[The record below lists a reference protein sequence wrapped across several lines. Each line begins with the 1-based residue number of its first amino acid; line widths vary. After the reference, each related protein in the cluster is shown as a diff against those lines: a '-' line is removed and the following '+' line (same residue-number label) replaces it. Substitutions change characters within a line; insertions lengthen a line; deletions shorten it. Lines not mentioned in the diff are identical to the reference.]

1 MKTIF
6 ITSFHSLISRNI
18 LGSGLLE
25 MLSENNRIIILAP
38 NLKKDYFI
46 KEFSKKNIL
55 VEGVDSKIVLS
66 KKDFFFHR
74 VRLFISPSKT
84 MRIKKRAEILEGRNF
99 MFILSEV
106 VSFLLGRSHLFLK
119 VFRFFDYFFVQK
131 KVFSPLFAKYEPDLI
146 FSTDVQNQ
154 IDERLLQEAK
164 KAGIKTIGMVR
175 SWDNLTAKGI
185 LRVWPDWL
193 IVNNEIIKS
202 EAIKYNGFPSKNI
215 CVVGVPHYDRYILPP
230 VQSKKEFFERLNFD
244 LNKKTILYAVIGDR
258 YIKNNQTDKM
268 VFEALGGLN
277 VNLLV
282 RQPPAD
288 SADFAGA
295 VSERA
300 NFYID
305 EPGTRIWQDG
315 RKTNELSKENE
326 EHFVS
331 SIFYSDLVV
340 AGPSTT
346 VIDAAIFNKPVILIN
361 FDSEPRPYYNSL
373 SRHYDYDHLQA
384 VLRSG
389 GAKLVNDKNELLNWV
404 KKYLDNPELDKE
416 GRKMII
422 EQQCWKLDGQ
432 STKRL
437 ADCILSFV

>member
-25 MLSENNRIIILAP
+25 QLAPNNRLVILAP
-38 NLKKDYFI
+38 ELKVDYFL
-46 KEFSKKNIL
+46 KEFSRKNVFVEAIKDKEIL
-55 VEGVDSKIVLS
+55 SR
-66 KKDFFFHR
+66 KDILFHR
-74 VRLFISPSKT
+74 LRLFFSPSRT
-84 MRIKKRAEILEGRNF
+84 MRIKKRSEILANRKILF
-99 MFILSEV
+99 VLSELI
-106 VSFLLGRSHLFLK
+106 SFLFGRSHLFLRF
-119 VFRFFDYFFVQK
+119 FRFLDYLFVQK
-131 KVFSPLFAKYEPDLI
+131 KVFSSLFAKYEPDLI

-164 KAGIKTIGMVR
+164 KAGIKTAGMVR

-202 EAIKYNGFPSKNI
+202 EAINYNGFPSKKI
-215 CVVGVPHYDRYILPP
+215 YVVGVPHYDRYILPP
-230 VQSKKEFFERLNFD
+230 AQSKKEFFERFNFD

-315 RKTNELSKENE
+315 RKTNELSKEDE

-389 GAKLVNDKNELLNWV
+389 GAKLLNDKNELLNWA

-416 GRKMII
+416 GRKRIVE
-422 EQQCWKLDGQ
+422 EQCGRLDGQ

-437 ADCILSFV
+437 ADCILSFL